1 MYLTAAQK
9 KGLIAILTL
18 FLCALAYREAE
29 RRLFPPAAVDFSF
42 FEAKFAAR
50 FDSLQQALAG
60 DSLASVALTASQ
72 NLPQLAESHSAPRAA
87 AGIVNINSAGI
98 DQLTTLPG
106 IGPKIAA
113 RIIEYRTRAGKFRNP
128 GDLMNVKGV
137 GPKTF
142 SKLQQRIVTQ

>member
-1 MYLTAAQK
+1 MYLTTAQK
-9 KGLIAILTL
+9 KALLAVLVL

-29 RRLFPPAAVDFSF
+29 RRLFPPPPVDFSV

-60 DSLASVALTASQ
+60 DSLAPAAEAVPPAPSQ
-72 NLPQLAESHSAPRAA
+72 PGENRAAQPVA

-113 RIIEYRTRAGKFRNP
+113 RIIEYRTREGKFRNP
-128 GDLMNVKGV
+128 GDLMNVKGI
-137 GPKTF
+137 GPKTY
-142 SKLQQRIVTQ
+142 SKLQSRIVAQ

>member
-1 MYLTAAQK
+1 MYFTTAQK
-9 KGLIAILTL
+9 KALATVLVL
-18 FLCALAYREAE
+18 FLCAIAYRELD
-29 RRLFPPAAVDFSF
+29 RRLFPPPAVDFSV

-60 DSLASVALTASQ
+60 DSLVLKGEAVPQ
-72 NLPQLAESHSAPRAA
+72 NLPPPAESHSAKSAV
-87 AGIVNINSAGI
+87 AGLVNINSAGI

-113 RIIEYRTRAGKFRNP
+113 RIIEYRNREGKFRGP
-128 GDLMNVKGV
+128 GDLMNIKGI

-142 SKLQQRIVTQ
+142 SKLQHRIVAQ